1 MLNPNVSATRAPK
14 VLSDERTRR
23 DYDEG
28 SDVVLQ
34 GRDEAGGLREQVG
47 LERQPSSLGTIGCS
61 SVRPGRNPTR

>member
-34 GRDEAGGLREQVG
+34 GRDEAGGLREQVA
-47 LERQPSSLGTIGCS
+47 LERHPH
-61 SVRPGRNPTR
+61 P

>member
-1 MLNPNVSATRAPK
+1 MKHHFHPPQ

-47 LERQPSSLGTIGCS
+47 LAIHPHPCAR
-61 SVRPGRNPTR
+61 

>member
-1 MLNPNVSATRAPK
+1 

-47 LERQPSSLGTIGCS
+47 REIQPHPYARHEALAVALCIQAATL
-61 SVRPGRNPTR
+61 R